1 MKSPTAKK
9 SAIAKIRALLT
20 EPWHDYKPSTELF
33 LDLNV
38 DRVAE
43 DLQLVR
49 LASERGAEDRPGK
62 DAQSLDDVE
71 HQIVERIET
80 HKQHAHSLYLEQL
93 HLYDQR
99 LIGLNFEER
108 FAVIQQAAPEAVGEF
123 GAAAALGR
131 DELFGLRRR
140 LYDCEQERDQFRAKH
155 KLARPARISSPG
167 WTIMKVGLLA
177 VLFVI
182 EVAVNGSF
190 LAKSSLEGVLG
201 GTTQAVGFAALN
213 IIASFMFGLVAIRL
227 LNRRSFFL
235 KLFGLIGLLLY
246 LAFAIVLNLTL
257 AHLREMPP
265 SLNDD
270 IGQQVLT
277 RLLNAPHALQDVN
290 SWVFFGIGFLFS
302 LIAMAD
308 GLLFTDPYFGY
319 ASLQKRV
326 DEAHKQYTDAKTELI
341 DRLLEIRDDVTK
353 VLNEAARDLSI
364 RRGEYDAILQG
375 RGRLS
380 HRFVEHQNHIERAC
394 RALLTIYREANRKA
408 RRTPA
413 PDYFSKAYNIDRI
426 PPVGQENIETA
437 GQKLGRAIEET
448 QAVLKEQI
456 QAIHAAFNEAVRSY
470 REIDE
475 LIPENRS
482 GQAAA
487 KAA

>member
-1 MKSPTAKK
+1 MKTPAAKR
-9 SAIAKIRALLT
+9 SALSRIRALLT

-38 DRVAE
+38 DRVAD

-49 LASERGAEDRPGK
+49 RGSERGAEDRPAQ
-62 DAQSLDDVE
+62 DAQTLDDVE
-71 HQIVERIET
+71 HQIVERVET
-80 HKQHAHSLYLEQL
+80 HKQHAHALYLEQL
-93 HLYDQR
+93 HIYDQR
-99 LIGLNFEER
+99 LTALNFEER

-123 GAAAALGR
+123 GAEAALGR
-131 DELFGLRRR
+131 DELHSLRRH
-140 LYDCEQERDQFRAKH
+140 LYDCEQERDQFRTKH
-155 KLARPARISSPG
+155 GLLRPARVSSSG
-167 WTIMKVGLLA
+167 KTLMKVGLLA
-177 VLFVI
+177 ILFVV

-213 IIASFMFGLVAIRL
+213 IVASFMFGLFAIRL

-235 KLFGLIGLLLY
+235 KFFGLIGLALY
-246 LAFAIVLNLTL
+246 LAFAVVLNLTL

-265 SLNDD
+265 SLDDD
-270 IGQQVLT
+270 IGQQVLA
-277 RLLNAPHALQDVN
+277 RLLSAPHGLHDVN

-308 GLLFTDPYFGY
+308 GLIFTDPYFGY

-326 DEAHKQYTDAKTELI
+326 DEAHTRYTNAKADLI
-341 DRLLEIRDDVTK
+341 ERLREIRDDVAR
-353 VLNEAARDLSI
+353 VLNEAARDLSV
-364 RRGEYDAILQG
+364 RRGEFDAILQA

-380 HRFVEHQNHIERAC
+380 QRFVEHQNHIERSC

-408 RRTPA
+408 RRVPT
-413 PDYFSKAYNIDRI
+413 PDYFSKPYSIDRI
-426 PPVGQENIETA
+426 APAGQETITTTGE
-437 GQKLGRAIEET
+437 KLGRAVDET
-448 QAVLKEQI
+448 QAILKEQI
-456 QAIHAAFNEAVRSY
+456 QAIHNAFNEAVRSY

-482 GQAAA
+482 GPAAA